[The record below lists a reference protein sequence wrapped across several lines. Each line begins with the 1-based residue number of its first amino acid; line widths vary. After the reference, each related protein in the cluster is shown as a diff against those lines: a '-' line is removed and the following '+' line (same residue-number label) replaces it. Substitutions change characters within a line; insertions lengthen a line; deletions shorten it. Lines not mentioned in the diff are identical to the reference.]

1 MDELN
6 SIKYQYEKMIHV
18 LNSNYNKLNDCYNN
32 LIALKKQIN
41 NNFVIND
48 KPYSSVELNNLIKNI
63 EINKNKILNILLP
76 QAKKQYNDVLLKIS
90 SL

>member
-6 SIKYQYEKMIHV
+6 SIKYQYEKMINV

-48 KPYSSVELNNLIKNI
+48 KPYSSFELNNLIKNI

>member
-6 SIKYQYEKMIHV
+6 SIKYQYEKMINV

-41 NNFVIND
+41 NNFVIIDN
-48 KPYSSVELNNLIKNI
+48 PYSSFELNNLIKNI